1 MLALNS
7 IRAGS
12 LGSFSPTQLGTVLSW
27 VKGDNATMD
36 GDSVVYTSL
45 TDSGTLGGTFDS
57 ATNAAPIAVSV
68 GGRNAAAFRGTR
80 RASSSVGLASF
91 IFLHDSTGDATITI
105 RFYLYD
111 TGGDYRVYTTSAG
124 GAAPG
129 VRIRISGSK
138 AVAIWSNAS
147 ADALTLTSVAD
158 VAVGWN
164 TIQITKSN
172 ADCGLILNGETS
184 VTGTIGTPSSANP
197 SHAPYLGNT
206 STGTG
211 AANGLIAEM
220 VIHGTVLDA
229 TGLAQMRSYMSSR
242 WSATPDYSPIQG
254 SADLIQWLDASKGIT
269 IATGISAWA
278 DQSGYNNDVVQA
290 TAGRQPAFT
299 ASAINGLPGS
309 TGDGT
314 DDYLNIAAFTN
325 GTIAQPVTRYVSGK
339 IDTWVSSAHV
349 VSSGAGA
356 ARCDLNLAAAPTLRV
371 DGYDGANFTQTIS
384 GTTGT
389 DLDGVPFVWRAV
401 YNNPT
406 SRLRLLFD
414 GHTEESTGDTASGGQ
429 GLAGTCIHGIFGVAW
444 SASTICESMVFSGTA
459 GSNTAASDVHDVY
472 LRDKYTVAP

>member
-1 MLALNS
+1 MNN
-7 IRAGS
+7 G
-12 LGSFSPTQLGTVLSW
+12 FSPLQLGTVLSW
-27 VKGDNATMD
+27 IKGDDATMD

-45 TDSGTLGGTFDS
+45 TDSGTLGGTFNS

-91 IFLHDSTGDATITI
+91 IFLHDSTGDATASF

-111 TGGDYRVYTTSAG
+111 TGGDYRIYTTSAG

-147 ADALTLTSVAD
+147 ADALTLTSVAN

-229 TGLAQMRSYMSSR
+229 TGLAQMRSYMSGR

-278 DQSGYNNDVVQA
+278 DQSGYNNDVAQA
-290 TAGRQPAFT
+290 TAGDQPAFT

-309 TGDGT
+309 IGDGASQ
-314 DDYLNIAAFTN
+314 YLRMAAFTN
-325 GTIAQPVTRYVSGK
+325 GAIAQPFTTYVVGKVNTWTASTFLLGAGDGGAGRGDWFIQDTGANVTGYSGALLTTNISGAANGAELEDIPFVTRMLFNGASSNVRAQFDGY
-339 IDTWVSSAHV
+339 TESSATGNAGASALAGISLHAF
-349 VSSGAGA
+349 SSG
-356 ARCDLNLAAAPTLRV
+356 
-371 DGYDGANFTQTIS
+371 
-384 GTTGT
+384 
-389 DLDGVPFVWRAV
+389 
-401 YNNPT
+401 T
-406 SRLRLLFD
+406 S
-414 GHTEESTGDTASGGQ
+414 ES
-429 GLAGTCIHGIFGVAW
+429 H
-444 SASTICESMVFSGTA
+444 STNCEVLTFSGTA
-459 GSNTAASDVHDVY
+459 GSNTSASDVHDVY
-472 LRDKYTVAP
+472 LRDKYAVAP